1 MDAATNNKNPKTVT
15 LVRLPSGQTTNR
27 FAAAVRGFLQDLPQ
41 VQRISSDLA
50 DQQHYCHLNGIST
63 RPLSRLEAVGPITDR
78 SHLPIQLWLLL
89 RTGARALPGFRTA
102 GPGPKWTLALRVAAK
117 VNAAARA
124 LRSRSGPE
132 FGVGLIRAPEHR
144 TQTPGGVRI
153 TRYRPRRP
161 GSMESGDR
169 PVP

>member
-15 LVRLPSGQTTNR
+15 LVRLPSGQTTNC
-27 FAAAVRGFLQDLPQ
+27 FTAAVRGFLQDLLQ

-50 DQQHYCHLNGIST
+50 DQQHYCHLNGVST

-89 RTGARALPGFRTA
+89 RTGARALPRFRTA

-161 GSMESGDR
+161 GSMESGDQ